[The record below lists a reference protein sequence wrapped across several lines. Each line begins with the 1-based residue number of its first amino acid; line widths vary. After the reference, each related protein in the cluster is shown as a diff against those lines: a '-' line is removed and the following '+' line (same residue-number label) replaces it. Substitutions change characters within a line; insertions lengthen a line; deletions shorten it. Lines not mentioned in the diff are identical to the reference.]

1 MFFTTPVLTGGIQ
14 RAPRTRPALFLILI
28 YFYFLPTPVA
38 GAGIHHA
45 RHARDLAFFYI
56 FFYFFYHTCR
66 GRGDLPRAPR
76 TRPVLLFILFLV
88 LFFSH
93 LSREEGFTTRTADEI
108 SVDAN
113 AADFVGRR
121 RIHEPENERFRRRVV
136 HRRHEHVAA
145 DRDPLGGRACCVPA
159 ASEFV
164 LLYQ

>member
-1 MFFTTPVLTGGIQ
+1 MLFFI
-14 RAPRTRPALFLILI
+14 FIL
-28 YFYFLPTPVA
+28 YFL
-38 GAGIHHA
+38 
-45 RHARDLAFFYI
+45 FFI
-56 FFYFFYHTCR
+56 F
-66 GRGDLPRAPR
+66 LP
-76 TRPVLLFILFLV
+76 
-88 LFFSH
+88 H
-93 LSREEGFTTRTADEI
+93 LSRKEGFTTRAAHEI

-145 DRDPLGGRACCVPA
+145 DRDPLGGGACCVPA